1 VTLFI
6 DRIEIRQQPEH
17 KRYFLEVEAR
27 VDAGQRHKF
36 IPVPYADGRDG
47 MLRALAAY
55 FDEIDP
61 PPKPEPETIF
71 TGGIAEELRER
82 YPVFGDLTRAIMSG
96 EVVET
101 RVMTGDA
108 AVIVAEMSAIVDAL
122 RAEAEAAGVRVDG
135 RWGEAR
141 LRQEIA
147 SATLDNATEDA
158 QSE

>member
-6 DRIEIRQQPEH
+6 DRIEIRQQPEL
-17 KRYFLEVEAR
+17 KRYFIEVEAR

-61 PPKPEPETIF
+61 PPKKRRLGEPDGWVPHTMTQPEAERILEGAAEIERAPSNRWPDVLPE
-71 TGGIAEELRER
+71 
-82 YPVFGDLTRAIMSG
+82 
-96 EVVET
+96 
-101 RVMTGDA
+101 
-108 AVIVAEMSAIVDAL
+108 L
-122 RAEAEAAGVRVDG
+122 RAEAAARGVVVDN
-135 RWGEAR
+135 RWGEVR

-147 SATLDNATEDA
+147 SVGQREPADD
-158 QSE
+158 

>member
-1 VTLFI
+1 MTLFI

-17 KRYFLEVEAR
+17 KRYFIEVEAR

-61 PPKPEPETIF
+61 PPKSESETIF
-71 TGGIAEELRER
+71 TAEN
-82 YPVFGDLTRAIMSG
+82 VN
-96 EVVET
+96 
-101 RVMTGDA
+101 A
-108 AVIVAEMSAIVDAL
+108 AVDRFRTMTEPEAERILEGAAEIERASSNRWPDVLPAL
-122 RAEAEAAGVRVDG
+122 RAEAAALGVAVDN

-147 SATLDNATEDA
+147 SVGHERAPASD
-158 QSE
+158 